1 MYFACR
7 SEVTARRAA
16 PHSVSLLISRC
27 QSAAVG
33 GETAWHWHPVMGRI
47 QRSDEAEIHAPSL

>member
-16 PHSVSLLISRC
+16 PHSASPLMSQC
-27 QSAAVG
+27 QNAAAG
-33 GETAWHWHPVMGRI
+33 GEVAGYEHPVMGRI
-47 QRSDEAEIHAPSL
+47 QRSDEAEIHAPSP